1 LIKVGRSFWVVVFLL
16 IICIIAANI
25 PVLGET
31 QLYYRLTYVW
41 AILLSGSWL
50 WSLFSLRRL
59 RLVRQARTRRQQVGQ
74 VFEERLEI
82 LNESRLLRLWVEIHD
97 ESSLPGSA
105 ASRVLTMIGG
115 RQSRS
120 YLAYTWLNSRG
131 LFKLGPTKL
140 ISGDIFGLFR
150 ATREISTNENLL
162 VVPYMVDLVTFPSPH
177 GLLPGGKAVRQRT
190 IDVTPYAAGVRE
202 YVPGDSLN
210 RIHWPTT
217 VRRDRLM
224 VKEFD
229 EDPRAEAW
237 IFIDAQKDV
246 HAVIPEEIPVIKGE
260 FAWLLMRKVEVNL
273 PSSTIEYSVS
283 IAASIANF
291 FVGQGQEVGLAYAG
305 QVFTIL
311 TAERGERQMGKILEN
326 LALLQPEGDLPFL
339 GLVTAQE
346 NHLAKGSTVV
356 MITPSISE
364 GIGLAANELSM
375 RSMHP
380 VVILIDPSTF
390 GGVPGSMVL
399 EANLQSQ
406 GIPVIRVSNHE
417 NLKSALEREGKPSV
431 SSRMSWWNDGNGAN

>member
-1 LIKVGRSFWVVVFLL
+1 LL

-41 AILLSGSWL
+41 AILLAGSWI
-50 WSLFSLRRL
+50 WTFFSLRRL
-59 RLVRQARTRRQQVGQ
+59 RFVRQARTRRQQVGQ
-74 VFEERLEI
+74 VFEEWLEI
-82 LNESRLLRLWVEIHD
+82 LNEARLLRLWVEVHD

-150 ATREISTNENLL
+150 ATREITTNENLL
-162 VVPYMVDLVTFPSPH
+162 VVPYMVDLVAFPSPH
-177 GLLPGGKAVRQRT
+177 GLLPGGKAVRRRT
-190 IDVTPYAAGVRE
+190 IDVTPYAASVRE
-202 YVPGDSLN
+202 YMPGDSLN

-229 EDPRAEAW
+229 EDPQAEIW

-246 HAVIPEEIPVIKGE
+246 HAAIPEEIPVIKGE

-291 FVGQGQEVGLAYAG
+291 FIVQGQEVGLAYAG
-305 QVFTIL
+305 QVSMIL

-356 MITPSISE
+356 
-364 GIGLAANELSM
+364 LAANELSL

-390 GGVPGSMVL
+390 GGVTGSMVL

-417 NLKSALEREGKPSV
+417 NLKSTLEKAGKPSV
-431 SSRMSWWNDGNGAN
+431 SSRMSWWKDSIGEN